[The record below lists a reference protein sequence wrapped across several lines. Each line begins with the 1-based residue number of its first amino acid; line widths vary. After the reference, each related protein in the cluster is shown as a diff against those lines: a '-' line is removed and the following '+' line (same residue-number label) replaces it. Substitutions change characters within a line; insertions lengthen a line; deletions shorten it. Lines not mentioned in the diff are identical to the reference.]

1 MEGND
6 IYNSFCSNVIVSND
20 NFSRII
26 KVGKNTNIGD
36 FYEQIMNQFQIS
48 DDLEMKFFYFE
59 GYSKEK
65 HYIINEQDYVIANKK
80 GIEYLYFCS
89 KNNLLNENND
99 FYDFLKYYSVLIF
112 SPLIK
117 LNNENQKK
125 ERKKMQLLK
134 YNENNNTINNNNNNN
149 LINNNDNSNLM
160 NNFMMNYN
168 ITGGNITM
176 NNPMMMINTMNNN
189 IMMNN
194 PIMKNNNMINT
205 MNNNMINKMNNN
217 MINTMKNN
225 MMMNCNNMM
234 NSNNLMNNN
243 IMMKNMMNN
252 PILFNTFMNQLYNI
266 FQTNPLMFFS
276 IIKNMDPK
284 ILNNFIEKKSEE
296 NNLNNKI
303 KQNSNDLEIMPEYET
318 ISLETDPLNIYLENA
333 INISYNIKKDIC
345 MRKQIAP
352 NKFFN
357 ISQVLSNPGFLQTEQ
372 PSKNDYK
379 YILCLIGKILE
390 NHGISVGIYKNNKRK
405 DRIDLLSIQFLF
417 NGLINKKKY
426 VLTLNLNKNEIIS
439 IKHDLSYRKKF
450 LKKIKLNIGFQL
462 KIQTKFLIV
471 TNPRGE
477 ENLLIDLAFNPKV
490 EILDQNRLMK
500 KLIKGTIIGCQIMP
514 LIEGCRLSPNIFDQK
529 FNKFYGLNSNQ
540 NINLLNN
547 NMLPNFNNNVK
558 YRGGEQYISPI
569 SWTAYGIDVS
579 GKYDF
584 GDNTWLGNSNQFGE
598 FAVAYYG
605 INNLFNN
612 NMNIIQNLFSL
623 MGNLES
629 GRTFIDSNN
638 IRNPGHKCQVGA
650 YFYKNP
656 NYAENSSE
664 EINIGGF
671 KYKIMFMCRV
681 NPVKIRQ
688 PETFP
693 DLWILSPSPDEVRP
707 YKILIKKIPISPLA
721 IASLQNIK
729 ISFNSPSQKYL
740 TILSQKDESYF
751 NLNNTLYSNYDFVLS
766 SYTNSSNINDY
777 LRDNIINGPENMLKS
792 YVWCL
797 HKAITRSPQNVPNNY
812 LVYRG
817 VKFKLPLNINVGTKF
832 YFPHFLSTSKDI
844 SVAQGFAFGGS
855 LMNISILNNGVN
867 GKKVYCRDIENISFF
882 PWEKEIIITAYC
894 QFRVTKIIRAN
905 PFQNFDIVFLTC
917 EGYNFNDD

>member
-20 NFSRII
+20 NFSRLI
-26 KVGKNTNIGD
+26 KVGKNTNIED
-36 FYEQIMNQFQIS
+36 FYEQIINQFPNS

-65 HYIINEQDYVIANKK
+65 QYIINEQDYVIANKK
-80 GIEYLYFCS
+80 GIEYFYFCS
-89 KNNLLNENND
+89 KDNLLNGNND
-99 FYDFLKYYSVLIF
+99 FYDFLKYYSVIIF

-125 ERKKMQLLK
+125 ERKKMQLK
-134 YNENNNTINNNNNNN
+134 RYNVNDNTIKNNNN
-149 LINNNDNSNLM
+149 LINSNDNSNLI
-160 NNFMMNYN
+160 NDFMMNYN
-168 ITGGNITM
+168 RTRGNITM
-176 NNPMMMINTMNNN
+176 NNNMMMNNNMINTMNNNMMMHNNMINTMNNNMLMNNNMINTMNSNKMMSNDMINSMNNKMINTMNNN

-194 PIMKNNNMINT
+194 MMI
-205 MNNNMINKMNNN
+205 
-217 MINTMKNN
+217 
-225 MMMNCNNMM
+225 CNNMM
-234 NSNNLMNNN
+234 NSNN
-243 IMMKNMMNN
+243 MMNN
-252 PILFNTFMNQLYNI
+252 PIVFNTYMNQLYNI

-284 ILNNFIEKKSEE
+284 ILNNFIQKKSDE
-296 NNLNNKI
+296 NNLKNNI
-303 KQNSNDLEIMPEYET
+303 IQNSNNSEIIPEYET

-333 INISYNIKKDIC
+333 INISYNIKQDIC
-345 MRKQIAP
+345 NQKQIEP

-357 ISQVLSNPGFLQTEQ
+357 INQVLSNPGFLQTQQ

-390 NHGISVGIYKNNKRK
+390 NHGISVGIYKKNKRK

-426 VLTLNLNKNEIIS
+426 VLKLNLEKNEIIS
-439 IKHDLSYRKKF
+439 IKHDLGYRKKF
-450 LKKIKLNIGFQL
+450 LKKMKLNIGFQL

-500 KLIKGTIIGCQIMP
+500 KLINGTIIGCQIMP
-514 LIEGCRLSPNIFDQK
+514 LIEGCRLSPNIFDQRY
-529 FNKFYGLNSNQ
+529 NKFYNLNFNQ
-540 NINLLNN
+540 NFNLLNN
-547 NMLPNFNNNVK
+547 NMFQNFNNNAK
-558 YRGGEQYISPI
+558 YRGGEEYISPY

-584 GDNTWLGNSNQFGE
+584 GDNTWLGNSNQLGE

-605 INNLFNN
+605 INNIFNK

-638 IRNPGHKCQVGA
+638 IRNPGHKCQAGA

-681 NPVKIRQ
+681 NPIKIRQ
-688 PETFP
+688 PETFQ

-729 ISFNSPSQKYL
+729 ICFNSPDQKYL
-740 TILSQKDESYF
+740 NILSQKDESYF
-751 NLNNTLYSNYDFVLS
+751 NNNNTQLSNYDFVLYLYTDS
-766 SYTNSSNINDY
+766 SIINDY
-777 LRDNIINGPENMLKS
+777 LSDNTINGPEFMLKS

-797 HKAITRSPQNVPNNY
+797 HKAITQSPQNVPNNY

-817 VKFKLPLNINVGTKF
+817 VKFRLPMSINIGTKF

-844 SVAQGFAFGGS
+844 SIAQGFS
-855 LMNISILNNGVN
+855 
-867 GKKVYCRDIENISFF
+867 
-882 PWEKEIIITAYC
+882 
-894 QFRVTKIIRAN
+894 
-905 PFQNFDIVFLTC
+905 
-917 EGYNFNDD
+917 